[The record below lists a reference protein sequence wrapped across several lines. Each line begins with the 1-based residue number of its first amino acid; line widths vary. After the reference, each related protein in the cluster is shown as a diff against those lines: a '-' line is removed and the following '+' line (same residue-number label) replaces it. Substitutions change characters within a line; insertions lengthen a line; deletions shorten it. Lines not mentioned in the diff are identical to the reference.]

1 MLYNVA
7 QLMMEPTGSIRNY
20 QLDEP
25 FDGPQSS
32 RDRATGTVK
41 ILRTHQGVLVTA
53 RISTQVQ
60 TTCGRCLG
68 GFQRLSSLTMEEE
81 SYPTVDPGTGQ
92 KMFPP
97 DESEGVVYID
107 DRHMLDL
114 SDVVRQYVL
123 TEIPIKPLC
132 SDNCLGLCPECGTN
146 LNEEKCKCDT
156 APADPRWGALSK
168 LLAEGLD

>member
-7 QLMMEPTGSIRNY
+7 QLMMEPTGSIRSY

-53 RISTQVQ
+53 HISTQVQ

-68 GFQRLSSLTMEEE
+68 GVKRLSSLTLEEE

-92 KMFPP
+92 
-97 DESEGVVYID
+97 
-107 DRHMLDL
+107 
-114 SDVVRQYVL
+114 
-123 TEIPIKPLC
+123 
-132 SDNCLGLCPECGTN
+132 
-146 LNEEKCKCDT
+146 
-156 APADPRWGALSK
+156 
-168 LLAEGLD
+168 